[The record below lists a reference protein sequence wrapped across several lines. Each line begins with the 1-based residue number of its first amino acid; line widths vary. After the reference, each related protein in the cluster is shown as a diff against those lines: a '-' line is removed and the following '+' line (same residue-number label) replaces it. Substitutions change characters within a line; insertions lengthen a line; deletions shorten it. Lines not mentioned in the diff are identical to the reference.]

1 MTRADIPNII
11 TILRIGLV
19 PPVVAALYF
28 GNYPL
33 ALVLYFVAGVSDGL
47 DGYLAKRFDCAS
59 RLGSILDPL
68 ADKLLLVG
76 TFLVL
81 GWQGLLPV
89 WVVAIVILR
98 DLVILSGGVAYHFLI
113 GNYEMAPTIIS
124 KVNTFFQ
131 IALGLFVVVSAA
143 FLSMPPWVLTS
154 LVWVVA
160 ATSILSGVH
169 YVWSWGVRAKRNWP
183 TRGGT

>member
-11 TILRIGLV
+11 TVLRIGLV
-19 PPVVAALYF
+19 PPVIAALHF
-28 GNYPL
+28 GNYSL

-47 DGYLAKRFDCAS
+47 DGYLAKRFNWTS
-59 RLGSILDPL
+59 RIGSILDPL

-81 GWQGLLPV
+81 GWQGLLPL
-89 WVVAIVILR
+89 WVVAVVILR
-98 DLVILSGGVAYHFLI
+98 DLVILTGGIAYHFLI
-113 GNYEMAPTIIS
+113 GNYEMSPTIIS

-143 FLSMPPWVLTS
+143 FLTLPPWVLTS
-154 LVWVVA
+154 LVWTVA
-160 ATSILSGVH
+160 ATSIISGVH
-169 YVWSWGVRAKRNWP
+169 YVWSWGVRAHRNWP
-183 TRGGT
+183 NRGA

>member
-19 PPVVAALYF
+19 PPVIVALNF
-28 GNYPL
+28 GQYSL
-33 ALVLYFVAGVSDGL
+33 ALVLYFIAGVSDGL
-47 DGYLAKRFDCAS
+47 DGYLAKRYDWTS

-113 GNYEMAPTIIS
+113 GNYELAPTIIS
-124 KVNTFFQ
+124 KINTFFQ
-131 IALGLFVVVSAA
+131 IALGLIVVVSAA
-143 FLSMPPWVLTS
+143 FLTLPSWVVTS
-154 LVWVVA
+154 LVWIVA
-160 ATSILSGVH
+160 ATSILSGAH
-169 YVWSWGVRAKRNWP
+169 YVWSWGVRAHRNWP
-183 TRGGT
+183 TRRS

>member
-19 PPVVAALYF
+19 PPVIVALHSS
-28 GNYPL
+28 NYSL
-33 ALVLYFVAGVSDGL
+33 ALVLYFIAGVSDGL
-47 DGYLAKRFDCAS
+47 DGYLAKRFGWTS

-98 DLVILSGGVAYHFLI
+98 DLVILSGGIAYHFLI
-113 GNYEMAPTIIS
+113 GNYELAPTIIS

-143 FLSMPPWVLTS
+143 FLAFPPWVLTS
-154 LVWVVA
+154 LVWIVA
-160 ATSILSGVH
+160 ATSILSGAH
-169 YVWSWGVRAKRNWP
+169 YVWSWGVRAHRNWP
-183 TRGGT
+183 TRRA